1 MNKTGG
7 GEDFEGDI
15 FAFTPDASNISG
27 ISYAMDADIQR
38 RRGKFRD
45 MLDRDKIPAKVA

>member
-7 GEDFEGDI
+7 GENFGL
-15 FAFTPDASNISG
+15 
-27 ISYAMDADIQR
+27 
-38 RRGKFRD
+38 GKLLS